1 MRVFLTLIQGNFEQG
16 FQVFLRIGEIGAPAH
31 SEITAIGQ
39 LPPAPAALWEA
50 FEDWRS
56 DYLQWLRNGRIEPA
70 PDQVTNSS
78 ELELQSTQQFNNSLN
93 SDLFIQQLNGW
104 LNSGTR
110 EWQSIRDLLL
120 QNLNRNDDEIQ
131 VIIQTRDSR
140 LRQLPWHLWNLFS
153 VSYRNAEI
161 ALSLPESQPPPAT
174 TLPSPSQI
182 RILAIL
188 GNTTGIDVNQDLV
201 TLEEELPNAT
211 ITPLENPT
219 RANLYE
225 ELNKRWD
232 IIFYAGHSNSQM
244 GGTNGRIYIN
254 SSEYINLDQL
264 ENVLRSAIDNGLKL
278 AIFNSCDGLGLAHRL
293 ATWHLPQSIVMRE
306 SVPDRVAQEFLK
318 SFLREFAQRRSL
330 YVAVREARR
339 SLQSI
344 EQEFPC
350 ASWLPVICQ
359 NPAARPFI
367 WTEPPPIPPSPE
379 PQPIPTRPE
388 PNPVNKK
395 LILFI
400 LPLIVVSGF
409 LVFLNRDESNKRDRP
424 TTTTESLTSAPTRS
438 PGEERISLGEE
449 TLFSGTVRSN
459 KREGMEAIKN
469 GNYDDAIPSL
479 VKARSDEPND
489 PETLIFLNNAKIE
502 AKEQENYTIAVSVPI
517 EIDPGSSK
525 EMLRGVAQAQ
535 DEINQDR
542 GINGVPLKVA
552 IADDE
557 DDPEIAKEV
566 ASALVNQ
573 PEVLGVI
580 GPSASDV
587 TLSAGEIYK
596 EGKLVAISPVS
607 SSTKLTGFDDYIFRT
622 VPSDAVAAKALATY
636 MLTSMQKKNAAVFY
650 NCDNEYS
657 RSLRD
662 AFTTAIQAS
671 EGQVIHFDNC
681 DNKYSRSLRD
691 AFTTAIQ
698 ASEGQVIHFD
708 FSEPNFD
715 AAKHVE
721 QAIEQGAEVLMLAAD
736 TSVMD
741 KAHKVIQENGK
752 RLSLLGGDDVYSPE
766 TLKVGK
772 DAEGMVIAVAW
783 DINTNQVS
791 DFISQSKKLWSNS
804 EKSWREVNWR
814 TALSYDAAKA
824 LIAALERNPTRQG
837 IQRALSSSD
846 FSATGATG
854 NIKFESTGDRH
865 DAPVQLVKIVPDQPQ
880 SNVYDFVPLD

>member
-1 MRVFLTLIQGNFEQG
+1 MGKRVFLRMSGNFEQG
-16 FQVFLRIGEIGAPAH
+16 FWVVLRIREIGAPAE
-31 SEITAIGQ
+31 SEVEAEGQ
-39 LPPAPAALWEA
+39 LPPEPNLLQEFENWKLGYCQWESA
-50 FEDWRS
+50 
-56 DYLQWLRNGRIEPA
+56 YRNWERGERIEPA

-78 ELELQSTQQFNNSLN
+78 DLQLKE
-93 SDLFIQQLNGW
+93 QLDDW
-104 LNSGTR
+104 LNSRTR
-110 EWQSIRDLLL
+110 EWQGIRDLLL

-153 VSYRNAEI
+153 VSYRNAEV

-174 TLPSPSQI
+174 TPPSPNQV

-188 GNTTGIDVNQDLV
+188 GNTRDINVKLDLAI
-201 TLEEELPNAT
+201 LERELPNAN
-211 ITPLENPT
+211 ITPLIEPT
-219 RANLYE
+219 REKLYE
-225 ELNKRWD
+225 QLERQWD
-232 IIFYAGHSNSQM
+232 IIFYAGHSGSQI
-244 GGTNGRIYIN
+244 GGQNGQIYIN
-254 SSEYINLDQL
+254 SNDDFLYLNEL
-264 ENVLRSAIDNGLKL
+264 ENVLRRAIDSGLKL
-278 AIFNSCDGLGLAHRL
+278 AIFNSCNGLGLAHKL

-306 SVPDRVAQEFLK
+306 SIPDRVAHKFLE
-318 SFLREFAQRRSL
+318 SFLREFAQGKSL

-339 SLQSI
+339 FLQSI
-344 EQEFPC
+344 EQEFPY
-350 ASWLPVICQ
+350 ASWMPVICQ
-359 NPAARPFI
+359 NPAATPFT
-367 WTEPPPIPPSPE
+367 WPEPPPNPPSPE
-379 PQPIPTRPE
+379 PQPISPRPRPE
-388 PNPVNKK
+388 TNPINKK
-395 LILFI
+395 LILFL
-400 LPLIVVSGF
+400 LPLV
-409 LVFLNRDESNKRDRP
+409 VFLDFLLP
-424 TTTTESLTSAPTRS
+424 FVVLVYSLFEKPL
-438 PGEERISLGEE
+438 PEEERISLGEE
-449 TLFSGTVRSN
+449 TLFSGAVQSN
-459 KREGMEAIKN
+459 KREGIEAIAN

-479 VKARSDEPND
+479 VKARSDDPND
-489 PETLIFLNNAKIE
+489 PETLIFLNNALIKN
-502 AKEQENYTIAVSVPI
+502 QEKYTIAVSVPI

-525 EMLRGVAQAQ
+525 EILRGVAQAQ
-535 DEINQDR
+535 DEINQAG

-552 IADDE
+552 IIDDE
-557 DDPEIAKEV
+557 GDPTIAKEV

-580 GPSASDV
+580 GHSASDV

-607 SSTKLTGFDDYIFRT
+607 SSTKLTDFDDYIFRT
-622 VPSDAVAAKALATY
+622 VPSDAVAAKALADFMQTK
-636 MLTSMQKKNAAVFY
+636 MQKKNAAVFY
-650 NCDNEYS
+650 NSRSSYS

-662 AFTTAIQAS
+662 TFTTAIQAS
-671 EGQVIHFDNC
+671 EGQVIN
-681 DNKYSRSLRD
+681 
-691 AFTTAIQ
+691 
-698 ASEGQVIHFD
+698 FD

-715 AAKHVE
+715 AAEYVE

-772 DAEGMVIAVAW
+772 DAEEMVIAVAW

-791 DFISQSKKLWSNS
+791 DFISQSKELWSNS

-824 LIAALERNPTRQG
+824 LIAALERKPTRQG
-837 IQRALSSSD
+837 IQQVLSSSG

-854 NIKFESTGDRH
+854 NISFLPSGDRH